1 MDVSDGVF
9 SDLTKLCE
17 SSDCGAVLDSE
28 SIPVDAELIKCF
40 PDDFLKI
47 AMSGGEDYV
56 LLATV
61 PANQTENLKQDIN
74 VSIIGEIT
82 PKDQGITVVA
92 SDGSQYDHN
101 DFLGWDHFR

>member
-1 MDVSDGVF
+1 
-9 SDLTKLCE
+9 
-17 SSDCGAVLDSE
+17 
-28 SIPVDAELIKCF
+28 
-40 PDDFLKI
+40 
-47 AMSGGEDYV
+47 MSGGEDYV

-61 PANQTENLKQDIN
+61 PANQTEKLKQDIN

>member
-1 MDVSDGVF
+1 
-9 SDLTKLCE
+9 
-17 SSDCGAVLDSE
+17 
-28 SIPVDAELIKCF
+28 
-40 PDDFLKI
+40 
-47 AMSGGEDYV
+47 MSGGEDYV

-82 PKDQGITVVA
+82 PKDQGITVEA
-92 SDGSQYDHN
+92 ADGSKYDHN